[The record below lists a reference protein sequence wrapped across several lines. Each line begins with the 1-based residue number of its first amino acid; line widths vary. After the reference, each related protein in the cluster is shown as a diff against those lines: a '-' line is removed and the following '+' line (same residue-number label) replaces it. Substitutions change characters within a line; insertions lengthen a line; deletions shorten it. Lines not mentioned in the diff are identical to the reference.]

1 MRFSAPPFFRAGS
14 ADSSVSSVS
23 SVSASSSGSSSA
35 SSGATFSGMTAT
47 CWSSSRI
54 GRA

>member
-23 SVSASSSGSSSA
+23 ASSSGSFSA